1 MKNYFKTR
9 MGIWNILNIWMK
21 NIINRETPNIVGFF
35 GFLAVLS
42 FYVIALI
49 PSLYVEGFIYK
60 SLSPITTA
68 VVTWGAVKR
77 DAISVITGKDDM
89 ED

>member
-1 MKNYFKTR
+1 MKNYLKTR
-9 MGIWNILNIWMK
+9 KSIWNILNIWMK

-35 GFLAVLS
+35 GFLVVLS

-49 PSLYVEGFIYK
+49 PSLHVEGFIYK